1 LDAKKKQVDERVFNW
16 VEILSKRRLIRIF
29 LFTKILFLRGEIT
42 AHVKERVVAS
52 KSTKRLGGHDMSER
66 CHILTD
72 LAVVALVGEIRGL
85 TQLAGLGHQPF
96 DDLHL
101 GKVESLGYR
110 IGWRC
115 KDE

>member
-1 LDAKKKQVDERVFNW
+1 
-16 VEILSKRRLIRIF
+16 
-29 LFTKILFLRGEIT
+29 
-42 AHVKERVVAS
+42 
-52 KSTKRLGGHDMSER
+52 
-66 CHILTD
+66 
-72 LAVVALVGEIRGL
+72 LVGEIRGL